1 MIEFHICKS
10 FCYAFTAS
18 PVALYMALF
27 LLLDTS
33 VNVSLS
39 SLSTLIS
46 SLDGFK
52 EIATVA
58 IVAHRACSK
67 HPISTAL
74 RYATLNCDITSFE
87 EGVFALRSN

>member
-1 MIEFHICKS
+1 MIDYHICKS

-18 PVALYMALF
+18 PVALYMAPF

-33 VNVSLS
+33 VNVSHS

-58 IVAHRACSK
+58 IVAHRVCMSS
-67 HPISTAL
+67 PTATPL
-74 RYATLNCDITSFE
+74 HLGKMYL
-87 EGVFALRSN
+87 L